1 VNTFGLY
8 HPGTSV
14 LHRAAAGPKLFTAA
28 VLIVALTLS
37 VRQPWHLL
45 PAGAV
50 VAAAYAVARIPAR
63 LAVVQLRPLLWM
75 LAFVGVFQW
84 IVAGWERALVICG
97 TLLLAVALAA
107 LVTLTTRTTDMLDAI
122 VTAARPLRRA
132 GIDPDRVGLVLVM
145 TIRCIPLL
153 GGIVTRVTD
162 ARKARGLGFSLRA
175 LVVPVVV
182 GALMTAE
189 AMGEALAARGVDD

>member
-1 VNTFGLY
+1 MTTFGLY
-8 HPGTSV
+8 HPGTSP
-14 LHRAAAGPKLFTAA
+14 LHRAAAGSKLLAAA
-28 VLIVALTLS
+28 VSIVALTLWI
-37 VRQPWHLL
+37 RQPWQLL
-45 PAGAV
+45 PVGAV
-50 VAAAYAVARIPAR
+50 VVAAYGVARIPVR
-63 LAVVQLRPLLWM
+63 LAFVQLRPLLWM
-75 LAFVGVFQW
+75 LAFVGAFQW
-84 IVAGWERALVICG
+84 LVAGWQRALVICG
-97 TLLLAVALAA
+97 TLLLAVSLAA

-122 VTAARPLRRA
+122 VTAARPLRRV
-132 GIDPDRVGLVLVM
+132 GVDPDRVGLVLVM

-153 GGIVTRVTD
+153 GEIVTRVTD